1 LRRKT
6 IRIDAGQAGVT
17 DGEHERSRVIEMN
30 QHRVAG
36 NRKQLK
42 GEVRDRSGRA
52 PLKVVAGA
60 RDQLGERIQEPDGLS
75 SEEAARQLDGF
86 LDRNRDWDH

>member
-1 LRRKT
+1 MRNRRM
-6 IRIDAGQAGVT
+6 GLVNSS
-17 DGEHERSRVIEMN
+17 GEIEMN

-42 GEVRDRSGRA
+42 AEVREHRRKRTNGTPKAAADTRNQFA
-52 PLKVVAGA
+52 
-60 RDQLGERIQEPDGLS
+60 DRIQEPDGIS
-75 SEEAARQLDGF
+75 NEEAARQLDGF

>member
-1 LRRKT
+1 M
-6 IRIDAGQAGVT
+6 GSMNG
-17 DGEHERSRVIEMN
+17 SREIEMN

-42 GEVRDRSGRA
+42 GEVKEYRGGRAIA
-52 PLKVVAGA
+52 PLKVVAET
-60 RDQLGERIQEPDGLS
+60 RDQLGEKIQEPDGLS
-75 SEEAARQLDGF
+75 NDEAARQLDGF